1 MNQLTKENL
10 KLKLDVLD
18 ISNNKIDEID
28 DVIFN

>member
-1 MNQLTKENL
+1 MKQLTKDKL
-10 KLKLDVLD
+10 QLKLDVLD